1 MKRTAA
7 LFTAV
12 SIALAA
18 ARCSSPPR
26 SEPLTMTGVYFDTV
40 VEVQSGAEIR
50 RSLTTAMRSVRIMNR
65 C

>member
-18 ARCSSPPR
+18 AGCSSPPR

-40 VEVQSGAEIR
+40 VEVQVWGGDHEI
-50 RSLTTAMRSVRIMNR
+50 LDHCDEI
-65 C
+65 